1 MKKYEDCP
9 SAANFGNKK
18 FNNYEEDIY
27 VGYRWFE
34 TFNKAGVLYPFGYGL
49 SYTKFETSLKKAE
62 ATATGFEFTVS
73 IKNTGTMPG
82 KEAVQIY
89 LQKPCAVLGNPAREL
104 AAFGKTA
111 LLQPG
116 EEQKIC
122 LTVDLYSLASYDASG
137 ALRQQIRICD

>member
-1 MKKYEDCP
+1 
-9 SAANFGNKK
+9 
-18 FNNYEEDIY
+18 
-27 VGYRWFE
+27 
-34 TFNKAGVLYPFGYGL
+34 
-49 SYTKFETSLKKAE
+49 
-62 ATATGFEFTVS
+62 
-73 IKNTGTMPG
+73 MPG

-116 EEQKIC
+116 EEQEIC

-137 ALRQQIRICD
+137 ACGSKSAYVIENGEYYFYLGGDVRSAKEIFRYGHEKTTVFEQLRECLLRSRAFKLLHRQTESRASCR